1 MTEWQF
7 LRPWWF
13 LALLPLA
20 ALLAA
25 LWRAGRRG
33 DAWRGLVD
41 AHLLPHLLVGAAG
54 QPRRLPLALLAL
66 GWLMAVT
73 ALAGPVH
80 ERLPQPVFAATAKR
94 VILLDLSPSMNAA
107 DLSPTRLARARFE
120 VLDLLAATREGQV
133 ALVAFGPDPFIV
145 SPLSG
150 DAKTIA
156 AQVPQLS
163 TDLLPVPGPRRT
175 ERALA
180 MAGELLTQAG
190 ARHGEVILV
199 TDGLGGAASST
210 TGSAAGYAA
219 EAAART
225 LADAGHR
232 VSVLGVGTAQGAPV
246 PDAGGGFTADRGGAI
261 PMSRL
266 DREGLAELA
275 RAGGG
280 RYVELDAGD
289 ADTRALTA
297 TVAADLAAREDLERQ
312 DLSADQWREEGP
324 WLLLLL
330 LPLAAF
336 AFRRGWLLPALAA
349 VFILPPHPAQALD
362 WAGLWQRPDQQGS
375 RLLDAG
381 DAPAAAAR
389 FADPDWRAAAR
400 YRGGDYAGAL
410 ADLEGRTGPEADYN
424 RGNALTRLGRLD
436 EAIAAYQKTL
446 DQDPAHPDASANLD
460 LVKRL
465 KEQQQP
471 EQQGG
476 QGKPDQKQQQDQQQ
490 QQDQNGQQ
498 VQQGRQ
504 GQQGQQGQ
512 SGQQDQQGQA
522 GQEGQQGQ
530 SGQQDQQGQSGQQD
544 QQGQPGQDQQDK
556 QAGQGQQDQSAQ
568 ESGQDRKDDSP
579 RGDQAARTGQA
590 GQPDAGDLTAGTPK
604 DEALVRLP
612 ESAKQDTDQEGKA
625 SATPVTA
632 RPADG
637 TPAGRKAAAQAPGVE
652 DLDPREREQ
661 RQSMEAQL
669 RRVPDDPAGLLR
681 QRFRLQQL
689 RREGRLP

>member
-1 MTEWQF
+1 MTDWQF

-20 ALLAA
+20 GLFAA
-25 LWRAGRRG
+25 LWRAGRG
-33 DAWRGLVD
+33 GEVWRGLVD

-54 QPRRLPLALLAL
+54 QPRRLPLGLLAL
-66 GWLMAVT
+66 GWLLAVT
-73 ALAGPVH
+73 ALAGPVR
-80 ERLPQPVFAATAKR
+80 ERLPQPMFAATAKR

-107 DLSPTRLARARFE
+107 DLSPSRLARARFE

-163 TDLLPVPGPRRT
+163 TDLLPVLGARRT

-199 TDGLGGAASST
+199 TDGLGN
-210 TGSAAGYAA
+210 AAGPA
-219 EAAART
+219 EAAARA

-246 PDAGGGFTADRGGAI
+246 PDAAGGFTAGRGGSI

-266 DREGLAELA
+266 DRAGLAELA
-275 RAGGG
+275 RVGGG

-297 TVAADLAAREDLERQ
+297 AGAVDLAAREELERQ

-330 LPLAAF
+330 LPLAAL
-336 AFRRGWLLPALAA
+336 AFRRGWLLPALAV
-349 VFILPPHPAQALD
+349 VFVLPPHPAQAFD
-362 WAGLWQRPDQQGS
+362 WAGLWQRQDQQGS

-424 RGNALTRLGRLD
+424 RGNALARLGRLD
-436 EAIAAYQKTL
+436 DAITAYEKTL
-446 DQDPAHPDASANLD
+446 DADPTHPDARANLD

-465 KEQQQP
+465 KEQQEP

-476 QGKPDQKQQQDQQQ
+476 QGKQDQDQKQPQDQKQ

-498 VQQGRQ
+498 GE
-504 GQQGQQGQ
+504 QGQ
-512 SGQQDQQGQA
+512 S
-522 GQEGQQGQ
+522 ER
-530 SGQQDQQGQSGQQD
+530 QDQQGQSGQQD
-544 QQGQPGQDQQDK
+544 P
-556 QAGQGQQDQSAQ
+556 SAQ
-568 ESGQDRKDDSP
+568 EAGQDRKDGSP
-579 RGDQAARTGQA
+579 QGDQAGRTGQA

-604 DEALVRLP
+604 DEAEVSLP
-612 ESAKQDTDQEGKA
+612 ESTKQDTDQEGKA
-625 SATPVTA
+625 GATAASA

-637 TPAGRKAAAQAPGVE
+637 PSAEPKAAAQAPGIE